1 MLKKSKLN
9 QDHNGID
16 LNPELINW
24 VPTEC
29 AVCKKEEEY
38 KVIYNENFSAV
49 DLNYSTRKTPRQ
61 IQARIVKWIKCGLI
75 YSNPFLPQNKLKQ
88 LYTNCDYIL

>member
-9 QDHNGID
+9 QDHNGTD

-24 VPTEC
+24 VLMEC

-38 KVIYNENFSAV
+38 TAIYEKVDPVLAGIIF
-49 DLNYSTRKTPRQ
+49 
-61 IQARIVKWIKCGLI
+61 
-75 YSNPFLPQNKLKQ
+75 
-88 LYTNCDYIL
+88 